1 MLQSVPMATVNVTLR
16 LEALF
21 SKEDGWHVASF
32 PALDVS
38 SQGRTKDEAERNLIE
53 ATQLFLESCFERG
66 TLDEVL
72 KGCGF
77 TPLREGGHQNERG
90 EHLTV
95 PFELVSSRNGSPA
108 HAG

>member
-1 MLQSVPMATVNVTLR
+1 MATVNVSLR

-21 SKEDGWHVASF
+21 SQEDGWFVASF
-32 PALDVS
+32 PALDIS
-38 SQGRTKDEAERNLIE
+38 SQGRSKAEAERNLIE
-53 ATQLFLESCFERG
+53 AAQLFLESCFERG

-77 TPLREGGHQNERG
+77 MPVREGVHQNESG

-95 PFELVSSRNGSPA
+95 PFELVASRNGSPA
-108 HAG
+108 HPG